1 MLKHHISKKTMAL
14 MLLFTL
20 VFSCICLNTETVFAK
35 KTVYSYG
42 SGSYTIISEGKKEV
56 AYNSLSE
63 RCYTVADIPLD
74 VVINKVTYNVTQIN
88 DDALSNSKVKK
99 VTIGEGI
106 KKIGKRAFYNCK
118 NLKSITI
125 KSELLKKG
133 SIGANAFKGLPSD
146 AVVTVPKEKLST
158 YKSILKSKGL
168 KNQKV
173 KAAAQSSTANSDSA
187 GSKLSENASFDLSKS
202 MFDSENCFSRINSE
216 DGIYTSELSAGDSI
230 TIKTQF
236 SFKPGIYGHW
246 EEDSR
251 KLVKGHVRCG
261 RCGRCFSDFMLAVH
275 NGMELE
281 EGGCYSN
288 YYIGSNK
295 TSQPTTWAF
304 VPDETPCPAVVK
316 YTLPDGVSYKDGSM
330 KIVGASTKND
340 FSDACKVDASG
351 NFITI
356 TIDNVK
362 ESPIFI
368 PLDYEAY
375 KKDLYYSPDIY
386 FSAEKGVKNACDES
400 IFIKFDV
407 KTDSQLASESVISTD
422 ISYSYKGTSNTESYE
437 SVIRTASMQV
447 LNTDAKGNS
456 ISGAEFDLYQKRVNT
471 QDNVGNLRSVDWK
484 LFKSG
489 IHVGDTITG
498 LGAGSGFE
506 NQYKIVQTKIPDG
519 YDETESDAE
528 FALTIKRDGTVS
540 AEDENGNALKVENGV
555 VKVTVVNAGSS
566 SKESSPTVSSS
577 VSTDNAVSGNHEE
590 PGNTEP
596 VKNSDIPE
604 NKTGILAVYFQDGKK
619 ECSMKRYEKID
630 SAGMIP
636 TKSVSYRAYKFEGCH
651 LAKLTLNGEEIDS
664 IPDKVKDGSTICFYY
679 ESN

>member
-56 AYNSLSE
+56 AYNGLSE

-202 MFDSENCFSRINSE
+202 MFDSDICFSKINT
-216 DGIYTSELSAGDSI
+216 GNGVYGTYTNAISAGDKISV
-230 TIKTQF
+230 KTKF
-236 SFKPGIYGHW
+236 GFKAGIYGHW
-246 EEDSR
+246 EEDAR
-251 KLVKGHVRCG
+251 KLAKGYVQCARC
-261 RCGRCFSDFMLAVH
+261 RRCFSDFMLALH

-281 EGGCYSN
+281 EGGCWGN
-288 YYIGSNK
+288 YYIAESFK
-295 TSQPTTWAF
+295 TPPTTWAF
-304 VPDETPCPAVVK
+304 VPDETSCQAVVK
-316 YTLPDGVSYKDGSM
+316 YTLPDGVSYKDGSV
-330 KIVGASTKND
+330 KISTFVTND
-340 FSDACKVDASG
+340 DVTDYCKVNVSG
-351 NFITI
+351 NVVTI
-356 TIDNVK
+356 TIDDVK
-362 ESPIFI
+362 KE
-368 PLDYEAY
+368 PLYNAFDYNAY
-375 KKDLYYSPDIY
+375 KKNLYYKPKSNGISEGYNDAFLIRL
-386 FSAEKGVKNACDES
+386 ELTTDES
-400 IFIKFDV
+400 LSS
-407 KTDSQLASESVISTD
+407 DSIISSKA
-422 ISYSYKGTSNTESYE
+422 SYSYKGTNNTESFKDLT
-437 SVIRTASMQV
+437 IRTASVQV
-447 LNTDAKGNS
+447 LNENENS
-456 ISGAEFDLYQKRVNT
+456 ISESKFDLYQKRTNQ
-471 QDNVGNLRSVDWK
+471 QDKGNLKSVDWK
-484 LFKSG
+484 IFKKDIS
-489 IHVGDTITG
+489 VGDIVTG
-498 LGAGSGFE
+498 LGTGFGFE
-506 NQYKIVQTKIPDG
+506 NQYKLVQTKSPNG
-519 YDETESDAE
+519 YEEADDIE
-528 FALTIKRDGTVS
+528 FVLEIKEDGTIS
-540 AEDENGNALKVENGV
+540 AEDENGNTLKVENGV

>member
-1 MLKHHISKKTMAL
+1 MLKHYLKTLVL
-14 MLLFTL
+14 MSVFTL
-20 VFSCICLNTETVFAK
+20 FLCCSIDQKAFAA
-35 KTVYSYG
+35 KTVYSFG
-42 SGSYTIISEGKKEV
+42 SGSYTIISEQKKTVKYEGI
-56 AYNSLSE
+56 SE
-63 RCYTVADIPLD
+63 KAYTVADIPD
-74 VVINKVTYNVTQIN
+74 KVELKSKSYRVTQIK
-88 DDALSNSKVKK
+88 DSAFANSSKIKR
-99 VTIGEGI
+99 VTVGENV
-106 KKIGKRAFYNCK
+106 KKIGKKAFYNCK

-133 SIGANAFKGLPSD
+133 SIGANAFKGSPSD

-202 MFDSENCFSRINSE
+202 MFDSDNCFSRINSE
-216 DGIYTSELSAGDSI
+216 DGIYTSEISAGDSI
-230 TIKTQF
+230 SIKTKF
-236 SFKPGIYGHW
+236 YFKPGIYGHW

-251 KLVKGHVRCG
+251 KLVKGYVRCG
-261 RCGRCFSDFMLAVH
+261 RCRRCFSDYMLALH
-275 NGMELE
+275 NEMQLE
-281 EGGCYSN
+281 EGGCRGN

-295 TSQPTTWAF
+295 IEQPTTWAF
-304 VPDETPCPAVVK
+304 IPDKTPCQAVVK
-316 YTLPDGVSYKDGSM
+316 YELPAGISYKEGSM
-330 KIVGASTKND
+330 KLSGFSTKND
-340 FSDACKVDASG
+340 YTDSCKIDVSG
-351 NFITI
+351 STVTV
-356 TIDNVK
+356 TIDDVK
-362 ESPIFI
+362 SNPFYN
-368 PLDYEAY
+368 PFDYDAY
-375 KKDLYYSPDIY
+375 KRDLYYDPGY
-386 FSAEKGVKNACDES
+386 KNDNDYHEPF
-400 IFIKFDV
+400 FITFDV
-407 KTDSQLASESVISTD
+407 ITDSQLASENIISTD
-422 ISYSYKGTSNTESYE
+422 ISYSYKGTSNTESYKA
-437 SVIRTASMQV
+437 VIRTASMQV
-447 LNTDAKGNS
+447 LNADAEGNS

-471 QDNVGNLRSVDWK
+471 QDTVGNLRSVDWK

-489 IHVGDTITG
+489 IHAGDTVTG

-506 NQYKIVQTKIPDG
+506 NQYKIVQTKTPDR
-519 YDETESDAE
+519 YDETESDSE
-528 FALTIKRDGTVS
+528 FSLTIKRDGTVS

-636 TKSVSYRAYKFEGCH
+636 TKSVSYRAYKFEGRH
-651 LAKLTLNGEEIDS
+651 LAKITLNGEDIDS